1 MLRALLSAAFA
12 AVVLLSAPAAFAHA
26 GHDLGPTT
34 AIGTL
39 ELRGGF
45 ARATLPNAPVG
56 GAFVTITNNGATDD
70 RLVSV
75 GSPAADVGQLHEMK
89 MEGDVMKMRALPD
102 GIVIPAGET
111 VTLEPSGLHIMLMG
125 LKQALV
131 EGETVKLTLTFEKA
145 GSVEVELPILGT
157 AADSTGHAN
166 H

>member
-1 MLRALLSAAFA
+1 MLRAFVRAAFA
-12 AVVLLSAPAAFAHA
+12 AIVLLSAPAAFAHA

-56 GAFVTITNNGATDD
+56 GAFITITNNGATDD

-75 GSPAADVGQLHEMK
+75 SSPAADVGQLHDMQ

-102 GIVIPAGET
+102 GIVIPAGQT
-111 VTLEPSGLHIMLMG
+111 ITLEPSGLHMMLMG

-131 EGETVKLTLTFEKA
+131 EGETLTVTLTFEKA
-145 GSVEVELPILGT
+145 GSVDVDLPILGT
-157 AADSTGHAN
+157 AAEAPMHMDH
-166 H
+166 

>member
-1 MLRALLSAAFA
+1 MLRALFSAAFA
-12 AVVLLSAPAAFAHA
+12 AIVLLSSPVAFAHA
-26 GHDLGPTT
+26 GHDLGPTI

-56 GAFVTITNNGATDD
+56 GAFITITNNGATDD

-75 GSPAADVGQLHEMK
+75 SSPAADVGQLHTMEMV
-89 MEGDVMKMRALPD
+89 GDVMKMRALPD
-102 GIVIPAGET
+102 GIVIPAGQT
-111 VTLEPSGLHIMLMG
+111 VTLEPAGMHMMFMG

-131 EGETVKLTLTFEKA
+131 KGEKLTVTLTFEKA

-157 AADSTGHAN
+157 AADNPHSN

>member
-1 MLRALLSAAFA
+1 MLRTFLSAAFA
-12 AVVLLSAPAAFAHA
+12 AIVLLSSPAAFAHA

-75 GSPAADVGQLHEMK
+75 SSPAADVGQLHTMEMV
-89 MEGDVMKMRALPD
+89 GDVMKMHALPD
-102 GIVIPAGET
+102 GIVIPAGQT

-131 EGETVKLTLTFEKA
+131 EGETLKVTLTFEKA
-145 GSVEVELPILGT
+145 GSVDVELPILGT
-157 AADSTGHAN
+157 AADNPHSSH
-166 H
+166 

>member
-1 MLRALLSAAFA
+1 MLRAFVRAAFA
-12 AVVLLSAPAAFAHA
+12 AIVLLSAPAAFAHE

-56 GAFVTITNNGATDD
+56 GAFITITNNGATDD

-75 GSPAADVGQLHEMK
+75 SSPAADVGQLHTMEMV
-89 MEGDVMKMRALPD
+89 GDVMKMRALPD
-102 GIVIPAGET
+102 GIVIPAGQT
-111 VTLEPSGLHIMLMG
+111 VTLEPAGLHMMFMG

-131 EGETVKLTLTFEKA
+131 EGERLTVTLTFEKA
-145 GSVEVELPILGT
+145 GNVEVELPILGT
-157 AADSTGHAN
+157 AADNPHSN

>member
-1 MLRALLSAAFA
+1 MLRALFSAAFA
-12 AVVLLSAPAAFAHA
+12 AIVLLSSPLAFAHE
-26 GHDLGPTT
+26 GHDLGPTV

-56 GAFVTITNNGATDD
+56 GAFITITNNGATDD

-75 GSPAADVGQLHEMK
+75 SSPAADVGQLHTMEMV
-89 MEGDVMKMRALPD
+89 GDVMKMRALPD
-102 GIVIPAGET
+102 GIVIPAGQT
-111 VTLEPSGLHIMLMG
+111 VTLEPGGLHMMLMG
-125 LKQALV
+125 LKQAFV
-131 EGETVKLTLTFEKA
+131 EGQTLTVTLTFEKA